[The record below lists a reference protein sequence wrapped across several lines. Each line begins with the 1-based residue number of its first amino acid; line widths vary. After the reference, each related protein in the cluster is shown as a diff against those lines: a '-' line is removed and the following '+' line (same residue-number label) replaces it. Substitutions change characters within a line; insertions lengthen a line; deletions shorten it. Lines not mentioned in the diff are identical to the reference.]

1 MTPFRALPPLALA
14 ALLYVSAALAASPA
28 PTSDLTRYKALRND
42 YVKVT
47 DIKERERTEE
57 QYVESGGKVTL
68 QKVPYKEVLV
78 TAELTQKPPSSM
90 DTMFSGREPM
100 FRVCM
105 SRFDAADKALDDD
118 CQSLRF
124 QSMVKG
130 NVGTASFR
138 LTEDT
143 ARYEFRVAQKQ
154 GDKGSGIKLW
164 YPTN

>member
-1 MTPFRALPPLALA
+1 MTLFRLLPLTLAMALCLSALPAGRA
-14 ALLYVSAALAASPA
+14 AAA
-28 PTSDLTRYKALRND
+28 SDLTRYKDLRND

-47 DIKERERTEE
+47 DIKERDRTEE

-68 QKVPYKEVLV
+68 QKIPYKEVMV
-78 TAELTQKPPSSM
+78 TAELIQKPPTSM
-90 DTMFSGREPM
+90 DTMFSGAEPL
-100 FRVCM
+100 FKVCM
-105 SRFDAADKALDDD
+105 SRFDAADKPLEDD

-138 LTEDT
+138 LPQDT

-154 GDKGSGIKLW
+154 GDKGSTIKLW
-164 YPTN
+164 TPVN